1 MDLKSWIIANID
13 QRIIFSKYL
22 NIHLDDINNSIVN
35 HIKICNNYRNE
46 THPSLSFRYYGE
58 KLISR
63 DFGDSRFSGDVFEVV
78 GYITNN
84 DFRNKYG
91 FVDICEHIIKTC
103 SSETNMFYTIKKE
116 EQKELN
122 KKDTIIEYVIRTPT
136 NRNYDFYKQFGITEE
151 YFNKNIDV
159 VDSYYINNKFSSYK
173 YSNTDPCYAYRV
185 NPNKTKLYFPFR
197 TKCNTRFITNNRVI
211 IENLDKL
218 SDKDYTII
226 IKSIK
231 DKILFDRILNE
242 KGITNIQVLSSA
254 SETVKI
260 TKQLYK
266 ILLKHTNSR
275 KIYSLFDSDN
285 TGITNMKH
293 LEETLGIIPIYFTLG
308 YNSKDPTDMCK
319 QYGYN
324 KVFNHF
330 DIIFKNIL

>member
-1 MDLKSWIIANID
+1 M
-13 QRIIFSKYL
+13 
-22 NIHLDDINNSIVN
+22 
-35 HIKICNNYRNE
+35 
-46 THPSLSFRYYGE
+46 
-58 KLISR
+58 
-63 DFGDSRFSGDVFEVV
+63 
-78 GYITNN
+78 
-84 DFRNKYG
+84 
-91 FVDICEHIIKTC
+91 
-103 SSETNMFYTIKKE
+103 
-116 EQKELN
+116 
-122 KKDTIIEYVIRTPT
+122 
-136 NRNYDFYKQFGITEE
+136 
-151 YFNKNIDV
+151 
-159 VDSYYINNKFSSYK
+159 
-173 YSNTDPCYAYRV
+173 
-185 NPNKTKLYFPFR
+185 
-197 TKCNTRFITNNRVI
+197 
-211 IENLDKL
+211 

-275 KIYSLFDSDN
+275 KINSLFDSDN